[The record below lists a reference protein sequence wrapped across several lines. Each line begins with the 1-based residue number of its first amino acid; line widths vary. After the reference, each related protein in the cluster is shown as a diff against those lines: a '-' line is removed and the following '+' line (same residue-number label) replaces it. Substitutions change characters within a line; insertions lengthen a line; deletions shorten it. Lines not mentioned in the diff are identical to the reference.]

1 MLKITN
7 EKDLVEFFNKYKSPA
22 KVEVVAVTS
31 QKMNKKDVATKTEAN
46 PFTSISKIT
55 NFEAEVNVDYEDRV
69 NHQRI
74 AEGKEMDFE
83 AANARWGTPISK
95 AITEKDG
102 KFYLKLIP
110 GIRLNDTYYQDQDG
124 KRVLQEE
131 FIRFVPVSKPSGS
144 GRQEVDQAVV
154 FRTYKLDSIIGLTIP
169 GIMEYVHQ
177 TF

>member
-22 KVEVVAVTS
+22 KVEVIAATA

-46 PFTSISKIT
+46 PYTQINKIT

-74 AEGKEMDFE
+74 AEGKSMDFE
-83 AANARWGTPISK
+83 AASARWGTPISK
-95 AITEKDG
+95 AITEKEG

-110 GIRLNDTYYQDQDG
+110 GIRLNDIVYEDQDG
-124 KRVLQEE
+124 NRLLQEE
-131 FIRFVPVSKPSGS
+131 FIRFVPVAKPNGS

-154 FRTYKLDSIIGLTIP
+154 FRTYKLDSIIALTIP
-169 GIMEYVHQ
+169 GIMEYIPQ
-177 TF
+177 TI